1 MELILNIEIIFR
13 RMDSEKP
20 LLNLN
25 EDDKLKEMIT
35 FMYNYVQQ
43 KEKLDKDH
51 QESDSSSP
59 ERSSKNQAN
68 SSCES
73 HLSSPSLVSPRSNLS
88 DSSLASHYGLLQMVS
103 LSTVM
108 QCRSKV

>member
-1 MELILNIEIIFR
+1 
-13 RMDSEKP
+13 MDSEKP

-43 KEKLDKDH
+43 KEKLDKD
-51 QESDSSSP
+51 QLESDSSSP
-59 ERSSKNQAN
+59 ERSSKHGAN

-73 HLSSPSLVSPRSNLS
+73 HLSSPSLLS

-103 LSTVM
+103 KQCTVYV
-108 QCRSKV
+108 QCTVYRVAIEDIYHYNGKCS

>member
-1 MELILNIEIIFR
+1 
-13 RMDSEKP
+13 MDSEKP

-43 KEKLDKDH
+43 KEKLDKD
-51 QESDSSSP
+51 QLESDSSSP
-59 ERSSKNQAN
+59 ERSSKNLAN
-68 SSCES
+68 SSSES

-88 DSSLASHYGLLQMVS
+88 DSSLVSHYGLLQMVS
-103 LSTVM
+103 RGDGRVNRIKIDWNIIM
-108 QCRSKV
+108 QL

>member
-1 MELILNIEIIFR
+1 MFNFYLRPE
-13 RMDSEKP
+13 SEKP

-43 KEKLDKDH
+43 KEKLDKD
-51 QESDSSSP
+51 QLESDSSSP
-59 ERSSKNQAN
+59 DRSCKNQAN

-73 HLSSPSLVSPRSNLS
+73 QLSSPGLVSPRSNLS
-88 DSSLASHYGLLQMVS
+88 DASLASHYGLLQMVRIS
-103 LSTVM
+103 FTFSN
-108 QCRSKV
+108 